1 MTQITGYHTT
11 KFLLVALKN
20 NQIWQFVSS
29 PLSDH
34 HLCNDSHLTMI
45 SAWLH
50 KNVCVSCGPLEM
62 LQRLPIAFTQV
73 KTGNTS
79 ENLLNEIRKNIY
91 SLYQANEITEKVYYN
106 IMNSITL

>member
-1 MTQITGYHTT
+1 M
-11 KFLLVALKN
+11 
-20 NQIWQFVSS
+20 
-29 PLSDH
+29 LSIAKYKAKH
-34 HLCNDSHLTMI
+34 RKGIKILTP
-45 SAWLH
+45 
-50 KNVCVSCGPLEM
+50 KEM